1 VANDLNPVIDVLRE
15 ARLIGASD
23 VHIKTKNVAAVRL
36 HGDIL
41 RPGLEYKD
49 DPRFKA
55 DVFGVE
61 ISAAHIREFLTTSFG
76 KEEYAKIAEAGGITD
91 RALDGESDFGPTR
104 VHAYRSS
111 VGECLAIRLLAASI
125 PEYSSL
131 GVPDEVLQEMSRA
144 SGLVIFGGPTGS
156 GKSTVQAAALQHIAN
171 TSRKNIYTL
180 EDPVEYVLSEA
191 RSIVHQVEV
200 GPNGQVTS
208 FAAGIKDSLRADP
221 NVVLVGEAR
230 DAVTLHAAI
239 ELAEQG
245 RFVTTSVHVRDAS
258 SAPDRIIGSFP
269 GDVQP
274 QIRMQLANA
283 LSAIV
288 IMRLLPRKDGTGR
301 VAACEVL
308 ILNDAIRALIREN
321 TPQEIR
327 NTIIANKDHGCQT
340 LEMDLV
346 RLVDDDIVDLEV
358 AKSFAIRPDEVSRGG
373 QSSKRI
379 VNGVAQQR
387 STSSTTM
394 AFSTPRSGA

>member
-1 VANDLNPVIDVLRE
+1 MATDPNPVIDVLRE
-15 ARLIGASD
+15 ARKIGASD
-23 VHIKTKNVAAVRL
+23 VHIKTKNVPAIRL

-49 DPRFKA
+49 DPRFQA
-55 DVFGVE
+55 EVYRAE
-61 ISAAHIREFLTTSFG
+61 ISAQQIREFLTTSFG
-76 KEEYAKIAEAGGITD
+76 KEEYAKIADSGGITD
-91 RALDGESDFGPTR
+91 RALDGEKEFGPTR

-111 VGECLAIRLLAASI
+111 AGECLAIRLLAASI

-131 GVPDEVLQEMSRA
+131 GVRDEILKEMSRA
-144 SGLVIFGGPTGS
+144 SGLVVFGGPTGS

-200 GPNGQVTS
+200 GPNGQVPS

-221 NVVLVGEAR
+221 NVLLVGEAR
-230 DAVTLHAAI
+230 DAVTLHGAI

-245 RFVTTSVHVRDAS
+245 RLVTTSVHVRDAS
-258 SAPDRIIGSFP
+258 SAPDRMIGSFT

-274 QIRMQLANA
+274 QVRMQLANA
-283 LSAIV
+283 LSAII

-308 ILNDAIRALIREN
+308 ILNDAVRAMIREN
-321 TPQEIR
+321 KPQEIR
-327 NTIIANKDHGCQT
+327 NAITTDRDRGCQT

-346 RLVDDDIVDLEV
+346 RLVDAGVVDLDV
-358 AKSFAIRPDEVSRGG
+358 ARSFAIRPEEVHPGG
-373 QSSKRI
+373 QSSASA
-379 VNGVAQQR
+379 NGSAR
-387 STSSTTM
+387 RAASTTM